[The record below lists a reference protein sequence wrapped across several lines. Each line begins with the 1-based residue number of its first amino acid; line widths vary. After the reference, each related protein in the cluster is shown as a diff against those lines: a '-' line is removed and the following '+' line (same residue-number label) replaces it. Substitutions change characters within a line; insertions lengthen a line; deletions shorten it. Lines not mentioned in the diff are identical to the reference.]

1 MVGARREPPAGR
13 LRNGP
18 GRAQRPGAARFHEVA
33 AQFQADAVACQQHAE
48 AALGGV
54 TAGQAYNETVA
65 ANAIAGTAL
74 GAATGALI
82 GAATG
87 QAGAGAAIGAGTGL
101 LFGTAAGTN
110 VAGFSYADVQRR
122 YDSVYLRCM
131 YAKGNRVPTRTV
143 QRLAPPT
150 AVAPIYPPS
159 NTAAPAWPPANA
171 QAPAYPP
178 PNTPPVDRHRTRRRR
193 GIRRQAR
200 RPRRTR
206 RRTRRPRSDCR
217 LPAAEPARASRPR
230 PDSAMSYDTRR
241 RSTAWVG
248 ARRPA
253 VHSQA
258 PDSSAGAQCA

>member
-1 MVGARREPPAGR
+1 MVMKLQPVWSALAASLLLGACATVPG
-13 LRNGP
+13 GP
-18 GRAQRPGAARFHEVA
+18 SVQALPGSTKSA

-143 QRLAPPT
+143 QRLAP
-150 AVAPIYPPS
+150 IYPPP

-178 PNTPPVDRHRTRRRR
+178 PNTPAPWSPPSNTPPPRYPPAGTPAPSYPPPDTPAPLGLPPPR
-193 GIRRQAR
+193 G
-200 RPRRTR
+200 
-206 RRTRRPRSDCR
+206 
-217 LPAAEPARASRPR
+217 
-230 PDSAMSYDTRR
+230 
-241 RSTAWVG
+241 
-248 ARRPA
+248 
-253 VHSQA
+253 
-258 PDSSAGAQCA
+258 

>member
-1 MVGARREPPAGR
+1 MAMKLQPAWSALAASLLLGACATVPG
-13 LRNGP
+13 GP
-18 GRAQRPGAARFHEVA
+18 SVQALPGSTKSP
-33 AQFQADAVACQQHAE
+33 AQFQADAIACQQHAE

-131 YAKGNRVPTRTV
+131 YAKGNQVPVRTV
-143 QRLAPPT
+143 QRFAPPT
-150 AVAPIYPPS
+150 AVAPMYPPP

-178 PNTPPVDRHRTRRRR
+178 PNTPAPWNPPSNTPAPRYPPAGTPAPSYPPPDTPAPLGLPPPR
-193 GIRRQAR
+193 G
-200 RPRRTR
+200 
-206 RRTRRPRSDCR
+206 
-217 LPAAEPARASRPR
+217 
-230 PDSAMSYDTRR
+230 
-241 RSTAWVG
+241 
-248 ARRPA
+248 
-253 VHSQA
+253 
-258 PDSSAGAQCA
+258 